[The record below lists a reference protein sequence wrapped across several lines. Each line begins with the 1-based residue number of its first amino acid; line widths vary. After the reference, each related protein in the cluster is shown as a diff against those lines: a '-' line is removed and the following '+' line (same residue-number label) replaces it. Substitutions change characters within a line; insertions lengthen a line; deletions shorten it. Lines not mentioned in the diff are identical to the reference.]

1 MLISGLWDGQGKA
14 NIPFSD
20 FHAVVRREAWDGAL
34 TTDYLQMPQI
44 VIENRNIVLT
54 VNVSINWSE
63 CPYSKVGNTG
73 RKHRDMYAYMEVR
86 VLLLSFKMHPL
97 ESYHA

>member
-1 MLISGLWDGQGKA
+1 MAKVKQTFRFLFSMQTSAGKHGTGHWPR
-14 NIPFSD
+14 IICK
-20 FHAVVRREAWDGAL
+20 
-34 TTDYLQMPQI
+34 MPQI